1 MSNVFQFTT
10 ATYFQIPE
18 SVIESGKWARLTP
31 SAKDLYTLLL
41 YYAQKNTVTTIML
54 TAKDM
59 LLVGM
64 GRNSLSDAIDS
75 LQDDEKLI
83 IAERG
88 SRGYTFELRD
98 PVTGEELERIEDITK
113 VSPEIVAM
121 YWLDHLGNR
130 SHAEFAGGLSVRC
143 IFHEEKKDRDRNLSV
158 TFSDGGAFHCHRCG
172 EKGGILDFEIA
183 VAAKDEEKINRNQAY
198 SRVRTAHLRNGRKL
212 AKRRARELAEAQAM
226 M

>member
-41 YYAQKNTVTTIML
+41 YYAQRNTATIMML

-59 LLVGM
+59 LLAGI
-64 GRNSLSDAIDS
+64 GKNALSKAVDS
-75 LQDDEKLI
+75 LHTEKLVL
-83 IAERG
+83 AERG

-98 PVTGEELERIEDITK
+98 PVTGLELEKIEDIKK

-121 YWLDHLGNR
+121 YWQDHLGNR
-130 SHAEFAGGLSVRC
+130 NHTEYVGGLTVNC
-143 IFHEEKKDRDRNLSV
+143 IFHAEKKDRDKNLSI
-158 TFSDGGAFHCHRCG
+158 TFHDGGAFNCHNCG
-172 EKGGILDFEIA
+172 QHGGILDFE
-183 VAAKDEEKINRNQAY
+183 VAMAARDGEKINKNQAY
-198 SRVRTAHLRNGRKL
+198 SRVRAAHLRNGRKL
-212 AKRRARELAEAQAM
+212 AKQRARELAEAQAIM
-226 M
+226 